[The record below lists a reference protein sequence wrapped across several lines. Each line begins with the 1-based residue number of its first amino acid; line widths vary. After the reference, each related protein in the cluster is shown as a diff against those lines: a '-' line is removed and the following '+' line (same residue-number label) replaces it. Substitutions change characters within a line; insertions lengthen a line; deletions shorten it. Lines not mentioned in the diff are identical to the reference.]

1 MVGFRARLYAVFSF
15 MKTEVG
21 TLEQEVL
28 LTLAVEL
35 PLIDCLCY
43 ILVSMESQSSKED
56 SFSWFR

>member
-1 MVGFRARLYAVFSF
+1 MFSF
-15 MKTEVG
+15 LKMEVG
-21 TLEQEVL
+21 ALEQEVL
-28 LTLAVEL
+28 LKLAVEL